1 MENKFI
7 YLDNAASS
15 EVYEEVLSS
24 FSSRVKKY
32 YSNPS
37 SIHRYGQEANYL
49 LDNVRN
55 KILEILKLPINQYEV
70 IFTSGATESN
80 NLAIKGYCLK
90 YQNRGKHIITSK
102 VEHPS
107 VLETFKEL
115 ENFYG
120 FKVSYID
127 VNEDGSINIDQF
139 KKSFDDEVI
148 FVSLMH
154 VNNETGA
161 INNLNEIKNIIKTNP
176 KTIFHSDIVQSIC
189 KVKSSY
195 DMLDMLTFTAHKIH
209 GLKGIG
215 VLIKKKSLSL
225 KPLLNGGGQENN
237 YRSGTNDYPHAA
249 SLLDALNISFKNYN
263 NDFIK
268 ITKLKDLLLSYL
280 LDNKDLY
287 HINSFYLDKNPYIIN
302 FSTLKKKASVVV
314 EALSNKNIFVSS
326 ISSCHSKK
334 EKNSYVIKSMY
345 PNLELDKNTIR
356 ISFSIY
362 NNEDD
367 VLILI
372 DSLKSIMESIR

>member
-1 MENKFI
+1 MGNKFI

-24 FSSRVKKY
+24 FSLRVKEY

-37 SIHRYGQEANYL
+37 SIHRFGQEANYL

-55 KILEILKLPINQYEV
+55 KILNLLKLSPNQYEV

-80 NLAIKGYCLK
+80 NLAIKGYCLQ

-115 ENFYG
+115 EKFYG

-127 VNEDGSINIDQF
+127 VKSDGSIDLEQF
-139 KKSFDDEVI
+139 NKEFDDDVI
-148 FVSLMH
+148 FVSFMH

-161 INNLNEIKNIIKTNP
+161 VNNLNEIKRIIRSNP
-176 KTIFHSDIVQSIC
+176 KTVFHSDVVQSIC
-189 KVKSSY
+189 KVKSSF
-195 DMLDMLTFTAHKIH
+195 DMLDMFTFTAHKIH
-209 GLKGIG
+209 GLKGVG
-215 VLIKKKSLSL
+215 VLIKKKSIILR
-225 KPLLNGGGQENN
+225 PLLNGGGQENN

-249 SLLDALNISFKNYN
+249 SLLDALEISLKNYD

-268 ITKLKDLLLSYL
+268 INKLKDILLSYL
-280 LDNKDLY
+280 LDNKELY
-287 HINSFYLDKNPYIIN
+287 HLNSNYLSINPYIIN
-302 FSTLKKKASVVV
+302 FSTIKKKASVVV
-314 EALSNKNIFVSS
+314 EALSNKNIYVSS

-345 PNLELDKNTIR
+345 PDLDIDKNTIR
-356 ISFSIY
+356 ISFSVF
-362 NNEDD
+362 NSEDD
-367 VLILI
+367 VFELI
-372 DSLKSIMESIR
+372 DNLKNIMESIR